1 VQPLRDARAR
11 FVEMRQWWRE
21 LSTELVQLP
30 TSLQKVR
37 DGATNFQLVGQ
48 RLAES
53 STALEELT
61 RLYSRTVGQSV
72 QRSTALADS
81 LRSQVDKLSDTPVA
95 PDKIAAAVAELRST
109 VEALAS
115 YNPFW
120 PDRGG
125 SRPR

>member
-11 FVEMRQWWRE
+11 FVEVRQWWRD
-21 LSTELVQLP
+21 LSVELVQLP

-53 STALEELT
+53 SSALEELT
-61 RLYSRTVGQSV
+61 RLYSKTLGQTV
-72 QRSTALADS
+72 QRSTAVADS
-81 LRSQVDKLSDTPVA
+81 LRSQLDKLSDTPVA
-95 PDKIAAAVAELRST
+95 PDKVASAVSELRST

-115 YNPFW
+115 LNPFW
-120 PDRGG
+120 PDRGNR
-125 SRPR
+125 SR